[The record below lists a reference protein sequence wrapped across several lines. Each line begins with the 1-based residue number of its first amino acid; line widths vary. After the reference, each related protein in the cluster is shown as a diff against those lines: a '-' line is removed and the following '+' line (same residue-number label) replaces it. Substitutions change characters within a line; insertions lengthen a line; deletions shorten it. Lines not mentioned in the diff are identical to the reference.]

1 MMLATMVLA
10 LLTRIQELE
19 AKLGDNSTNSSRP
32 PSSDSPY
39 TRSKDRAENKNKD
52 KDKGKRKPGGQPG
65 HKGQGPKLLTPTE
78 TNDIHP
84 QRCSCGCTQFMDL
97 GVFYTHQEAEL
108 PDIAM
113 LIRHFL
119 LHKGQCRRC
128 GKVSR
133 ATIPTGHQ
141 TGYGPKL
148 SALIAL
154 LSGDH
159 GDSRS
164 TVQRF
169 CTQFLGLKISTGAI
183 QKIINRVSKAIKP
196 HYASIEE
203 FVHSQKVNHVDETPW
218 YQKHAVLQWLWV
230 LCNKKAAL
238 FRIHAN
244 RNKKAFKA
252 LIGKWK
258 GILVSDNYGV
268 YTKWVDLHQTCLAHL
283 IRKAVKLAES
293 KDEGIAKF
301 GTWACKELRLLVRM
315 ANAPPTKGEW
325 AAFYARLCKLI
336 AKNKDRKD
344 QAGTYARTLE
354 KLLGNLWIF
363 LQVEGVDATNNLAER
378 MLRAAVIWRKRS
390 FGTESETGDRWVERI
405 LTLTQTCRLQKKL
418 SYPVLVDAMEA
429 YLFAKDPD
437 LDWIK
442 KLGN

>member
-1 MMLATMVLA
+1 
-10 LLTRIQELE
+10 
-19 AKLGDNSTNSSRP
+19 
-32 PSSDSPY
+32 
-39 TRSKDRAENKNKD
+39 
-52 KDKGKRKPGGQPG
+52 
-65 HKGQGPKLLTPTE
+65 
-78 TNDIHP
+78 
-84 QRCSCGCTQFMDL
+84 MDL

-119 LHKGQCRRC
+119 LHKGQCKRC

-159 GDSRS
+159 GDSRL

-169 CTQFLGLKISTGAI
+169 CTQFLGLEISTGAI
-183 QKIINRVSKAIKP
+183 QKVLNRVSKAIKP
-196 HYASIEE
+196 HYDAIEK
-203 FVHSQKVNHVDETPW
+203 FVHSQEVNHVDETPW

-230 LCNKKAAL
+230 LCNNKAAF

-252 LIGKWK
+252 LIGKWE

-283 IRKAVKLAES
+283 IRKAKKLADH
-293 KDEGIAKF
+293 KDQGIAKF
-301 GTWACKELRLLVRM
+301 GTWACNELRLLVSM

-325 AAFYARLCKLI
+325 AAFYARLCRLI

-354 KLLGNLWIF
+354 KLIGNLWIF
-363 LQVEGVDATNNLAER
+363 LEVEGVDATNNLAER

-390 FGTESETGDRWVERI
+390 FGAESETGDRWVERI
-405 LTLTQTCRLQKKL
+405 LTLIQTCRLQKKL
-418 SYPVLVDAMEA
+418 SYPVLVDAIDA
-429 YLFAKDPD
+429 YLFVKDPD
-437 LDWIK
+437 INWIK
-442 KLGN
+442 NLGN